1 MAIYR
6 ANKHSCYTQISNE
19 LINNTYIS
27 LKATMLLIK
36 MLSKPKDWHFTIDGL
51 VDMCKEGRTAVKS
64 ALKELEDAGHVF
76 QKRYQKANGQI
87 DYDYDV
93 YEIPQ
98 KERPQDRKP
107 AEEKPQAKKQT
118 AEKPTATKPQTEN
131 HPTAY
136 YYITNKEKT
145 NNEEQIQ
152 NNKICES
159 VISHLNALIGSAYK
173 PTSKANRELIS
184 GLISEGFTE
193 SELITV
199 IDKKYAEWNGTDWA
213 WCLRPSTLFGRRF
226 EDYLNAAPRPK
237 TSSQEAQYGACG
249 LRIQTPPVNDPLAA
263 FLT

>member
-1 MAIYR
+1 MAVYR
-6 ANKHSCYTQISNE
+6 ANKHSGYTQISNE
-19 LINNTYIS
+19 LINNTYLS
-27 LKATMLLIK
+27 SKATMLLIK

-93 YEIPQ
+93 YEVRQ
-98 KERPQDRKP
+98 EERP
-107 AEEKPQAKKQT
+107 AEDNPQVKKQT
-118 AEKPTATKPQTEN
+118 AEKPTARKPQTEN

-136 YYITNKEKT
+136 YYNTKNEKT

-152 NNKICES
+152 DNKICES

-173 PTSKANRELIS
+173 PTSRANRELID
-184 GLISEGFTE
+184 GLVSEGFTE
-193 SELITV
+193 AEIITV
-199 IDKKYAEWNGTDWA
+199 IDKKYAEWHGTDWA
-213 WCLRPSTLFGRRF
+213 WCLRPSTLFGQKF
-226 EDYLNAAPRPK
+226 ECYLNAPPRPK

-249 LRIQTPPVNDPLAA
+249 VRIQTPTVENPMAKFMSVH
-263 FLT
+263 